1 MNMKK
6 YVITLEWEVGSGREF
21 ELLKYG
27 FNTLEQAQEKLKSLY
42 EDEVANGW
50 FDENDE
56 DTTITKT
63 ETSWVI
69 DVNYFDKYCQCEI
82 VEIEFED

>member
-1 MNMKK
+1 MKK
-6 YVITLEWEVGSGREF
+6 YVITLEWEVGSGKEF
-21 ELLKYG
+21 EILKQGYS
-27 FNTLEQAQEKLKSLY
+27 TLEQAQEKLQSLY

-50 FDENDE
+50 FNEEDD

-69 DVNYFDKYCQCEI
+69 DVNYYDKYCQCEI
-82 VEIEFED
+82 VEIDFED